1 MNNIATLEVALV
13 GVLGV
18 AAAVKRAAAINGGIR
33 TRG

>member
-18 AAAVKRAAAINGGIR
+18 AAAVKRAAAIENF
-33 TRG
+33 